1 MLNTSHMAIEVF
13 KTNVQKVRESKKLAA
28 WMNGHFPQYQVHF
41 DLEDCDK
48 VLRVE
53 APEVDPAAIIA
64 LMARQGFH
72 CEVLD

>member
-1 MLNTSHMAIEVF
+1 MAVEVF

-53 APEVDPAAIIA
+53 APEVDPELVIR
-64 LMARQGFH
+64 LVKELGFD